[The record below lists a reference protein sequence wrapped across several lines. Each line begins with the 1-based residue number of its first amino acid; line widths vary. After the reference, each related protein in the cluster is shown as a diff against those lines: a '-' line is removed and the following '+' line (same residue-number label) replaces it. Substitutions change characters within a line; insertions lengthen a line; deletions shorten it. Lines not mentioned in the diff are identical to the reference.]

1 MSLLVLHHLARA
13 FVIVL
18 LLNLSVAAQTAPQS
32 PPQTSLGDLDDF
44 ALTLTTLKSQQ
55 ERDELLA
62 KNRALMT
69 PDLRRVLIRQGN
81 AQLLVGRY
89 STAFDIYGVARNI
102 AEQIGDKE
110 GVATA
115 SLDIGTVYYFQANYP
130 AALEHYKKAR
140 DLFTEVTNHYE
151 SAKALSGVA
160 LIYKEQRR
168 ETEALATLQQVLREF
183 TQLGDK
189 EEMAN
194 ALNMIGSI
202 YYGQG
207 NYSAAADAFRKSSDA
222 NHNVDSVVRLAD
234 VLYMQGDYTQ
244 ALTYYKESLQR
255 VNRSEIGAVVAALNG
270 AANSAYYSGNY
281 DEALE
286 NYQRSV
292 EIQKTQPDKLGLATA
307 LKGVGNVYRTRGD
320 YGAALENYFSS
331 LSISEQIK
339 APLGTTLGSIGLV
352 RALQG
357 DYPQALE
364 YYNKALKEFKNDSN
378 KVEMARVLT
387 LIGNVYYRQGMFD
400 LALMSYRQALALRE
414 EMDDKSGQG
423 DIVAG
428 IGSTLLRQKN
438 YTEALDSFE
447 KALGLFRA
455 IPNQEKVAEVLTR
468 VSEAF
473 LFQNDY
479 TRALSAAES
488 AVTIASQLG
497 NSELLWYARMLTGK
511 AQAKLEHGP
520 QAYSAFTGAI
530 STVETLRD
538 EASGVAGGDHS
549 RTLPYLSA
557 IDFLMSQ
564 HRPSEAFHYAERA
577 KIQFLIDL
585 LKDNNAVPQK
595 GLTVDQ
601 RREEQRLAG
610 EVSSIE
616 IQLARERDQRFP
628 SEARRVDL
636 RSKLQKTRAA
646 YTDLRQRLF
655 TANPDLKTNRGDLVP
670 LKLDEVRSLIGDT
683 STALL
688 EYTITESNTYLFVL
702 TLDKTAPGRRQTE
715 INLKVYPLEI
725 RRDELASR
733 VRHFQ
738 QLLTSRD
745 ENYHE
750 LSRELYELLL
760 KPAEDQIGLKTKFV
774 VVPDGLLWHLPFE
787 ALQPA
792 EDLSVVDHVQVSYAP
807 SLSALREMRKQRVP
821 VGRLNS
827 SLIAFGNPELS
838 QAFKRRFELAY
849 SGMNLESSAEREEDL
864 KRVATSYGTNR
875 LYVGP
880 QASEDC
886 VKSDVS
892 RARLVH
898 FAGPVVLDDTSP
910 MSSFMGLSSAT
921 AQQDGFLQL
930 REIMDLQS
938 TSELVV
944 APTADQS
951 RGFSGDASVGFSW
964 AWFVAGTP
972 ATLVGRW
979 RVESPTLTTLLADFY
994 TSIKPAS
1001 RTPVS
1006 RTRALRQSM
1015 LAIRRS
1021 PDHQH
1026 PYYWASLALIGDAR

>member
-1 MSLLVLHHLARA
+1 MALLDLHLAR
-13 FVIVL
+13 VLLIVL
-18 LLNLSVAAQTAPQS
+18 LLSISVFAQTPPQS

-44 ALTLTTLKSQQ
+44 ALTLTTLKSQE

-81 AQLLVGRY
+81 SQLLVGRY
-89 STAFDIYGVARNI
+89 SQAFEIYGVARNV
-102 AEQIGDKE
+102 AERIGDKE

-115 SLDIGTVYYFQANYP
+115 WLDIGTVYYFQANYP
-130 AALEHYKKAR
+130 AALEHYQKAR
-140 DLFTEVTNHYE
+140 DLFTEVTNQYE

-189 EEMAN
+189 EEIAN

-207 NYSAAADAFRKSSDA
+207 NYSAAADAFRKSGET

-244 ALTYYKESLQR
+244 ALAYYKESLQR
-255 VNRSEIGAVVAALNG
+255 VNRSEIGAVIAALNG

-286 NYQRSV
+286 NYQRSA
-292 EIQKTQPDKLGLATA
+292 EMQKTQPDKLGLATA
-307 LKGVGNVYRTRGD
+307 LKGVGNVHRTRGD

-331 LSISEQIK
+331 LSIFEEIK

-357 DYPQALE
+357 DYPRALE
-364 YYNKALKEFKNDSN
+364 FYNKALKEFKNDSN
-378 KVEMARVLT
+378 KIEMARVLT
-387 LIGNVYYRQGMFD
+387 LIGNVNYRQGMFD
-400 LALMSYRQALALRE
+400 AALISYRQALTLRE

-423 DIVAG
+423 DVTAG

-447 KALGLFRA
+447 KALGLFRS

-473 LFQNDY
+473 LFQKDY
-479 TRALSAAES
+479 ARALSAAES
-488 AVTIASQLG
+488 AVTIATQLG
-497 NSELLWYARMLTGK
+497 NSELLWYARTLTGK
-511 AQAKLEHGP
+511 AHAKLEHGP
-520 QAYSAFTGAI
+520 QAYNAFTGAI
-530 STVETLRD
+530 STVESLRD
-538 EASGVAGGDHS
+538 EASGITSGDHS
-549 RTLPYLSA
+549 RSLPYLAA

-564 HRPSEAFHYAERA
+564 HRPSEAFHYAETA

-585 LKDNNAVPQK
+585 LKENNAVPQK

-610 EVSSIE
+610 EVASLE

-636 RSKLQKTRAA
+636 RNRLQKTRAA
-646 YTDLRQRLF
+646 YTDLRQKLF
-655 TANPDLKTNRGDLVP
+655 IASPSLKISRGELVP

-688 EYTITESNTYLFVL
+688 EYTITETNTYLFVL
-702 TLDKTAPGRRQTE
+702 TLDRAALGKRQTE

-745 ENYHE
+745 NNFHD
-750 LSRELYELLL
+750 LSRELYELLV
-760 KPAEDQIGLKTKFV
+760 KPAEDQIGLKTKYI

-792 EDLSVVDHVQVSYAP
+792 DDLYVVDHVQVSYAP
-807 SLSALREMRKQRVP
+807 SFSALREVRKQPVP
-821 VGRLNS
+821 ATRLNS
-827 SLIAFGNPELS
+827 SLIAFGEPELS

-849 SGMNLESSAEREEDL
+849 AGIKLESSATQEEDL
-864 KRVATSYGTNR
+864 RRVAMSYGTNR

-880 QASEDC
+880 QASEER
-886 VKSDVS
+886 VKSELS
-892 RARLVH
+892 RARIVH
-898 FAGPVVLDDTSP
+898 FAGPIVLDDTSP

-938 TSELVV
+938 TGELVV
-944 APTADQS
+944 APTADWS
-951 RGFSGDASVGFSW
+951 TGFSGDAAVGFSW

-972 ATLVGRW
+972 ATLVSRW
-979 RVESPTLTTLLADFY
+979 KVESPTLSTLLTGFY
-994 TSIKPAS
+994 SSIKPVG
-1001 RTPVS
+1001 RTSVS
-1006 RTRALRQSM
+1006 RTRALRQSV

-1026 PYYWASLALIGDAR
+1026 PYYWASLAMIGDAR